1 MPQVNSSFAASGE
14 TLVHNHECEL
24 ILPGDNYIHA
34 HQIVGEVVPQDDYE
48 YKQKYQDT
56 AQQVVC
62 TVYVITEW
70 NGTKYCDFKYSD
82 FNNVDCYWLEGDSAR
97 LSECDFSG
105 PSGVWVNITN
115 LPKCKK
121 FLYMPTEFSAKEYTA
136 NEFLPYTTYACR
148 FLPPRTAKSGYFIAG
163 GEIPGVPMRWEFT
176 NTYTGNKTIP
186 EGYDGYVSSSPEN
199 NGYTWP
205 IGSDVIYCDTVD
217 VNNCIP
223 TTSYLGGQSY
233 TFNEFNYRTINNIYV
248 KNGYLNPND
257 LGNSY
262 VSSYISGSSAN
273 WWFDKINFGNDLTA
287 SLIGVS
293 GYENQPYGTGGSLP
307 YYPYTANGCHIESGF
322 APV

>member
-24 ILPGDNYIHA
+24 MLPGDNYIHA

-62 TVYVITEW
+62 TLYVITEW
-70 NGTKYCDFKYSD
+70 NGIKYCDFKYSD
-82 FNNVDCYWLEGDSAR
+82 FSNVDCYWLEGDSAR
-97 LSECDFSG
+97 LSGCDFSN
-105 PSGVWVNITN
+105 PNGVWVNITN

-121 FLYMPTEFSAKEYTA
+121 FLYKPTEFTATLQTEY
-136 NEFLPYTTYACR
+136 EYYPYTTYACR

-163 GEIPGVPMRWEFT
+163 GEIPGIPMRWEFT
-176 NTYTGNKTIP
+176 NTYTGNKSIP
-186 EGYDGYVSSSPEN
+186 EGYDGSVSSSPSN
-199 NGYTWP
+199 PGYTWP
-205 IGSDVIYCDTVD
+205 VGSDVIYCDTRD
-217 VNNCIP
+217 INNVIP
-223 TTSYLGGQSY
+223 ITSCDGGASF

-248 KNGYLNPND
+248 KDGLLKPAD

-273 WWFDKINFGNDLTA
+273 WGFTGIGFGNDLTA

-293 GYENQPYGTGGSLP
+293 GYENPTYGVVSLP

>member
-24 ILPGDNYIHA
+24 MLPGDNYIHA

-62 TVYVITEW
+62 TLYVITEW
-70 NGTKYCDFKYSD
+70 NGTKYCDFKFSD
-82 FNNVDCYWLEGDSAR
+82 FSNVDCYWLEGDSAYF
-97 LSECDFSG
+97 SGYDFSN
-105 PSGVWVNITN
+105 PNGVWIDVTN

-121 FLYMPTEFSAKEYTA
+121 FLYMPTEFTATKQPEYHYY
-136 NEFLPYTTYACR
+136 PYTTYACR

-176 NTYTGNKTIP
+176 NTYTGNKSIP
-186 EGYDGYVSSSPEN
+186 DGYDGSVSSSPSN
-199 NGYTWP
+199 PGYTWP
-205 IGSDVIYCDTVD
+205 VGRDVIYCNTTDISNV
-217 VNNCIP
+217 VP
-223 TTSYLGGQSY
+223 VTSYAGAASF

-248 KNGYLNPND
+248 KSGLLNPAD
-257 LGNSY
+257 IGNSY
-262 VSSYISGSSAN
+262 VSSYISGSSGEWSFAGLR
-273 WWFDKINFGNDLTA
+273 FGNNLTA
-287 SLIGVS
+287 SLVGVS
-293 GYENQPYGTGGSLP
+293 GYETPPYGEVTLP

>member
-24 ILPGDNYIHA
+24 MLPGDNYIHA
-34 HQIVGEVVPQDDYE
+34 HQIVGEIVPQDDYE

-62 TVYVITEW
+62 TLYVITEW

-82 FNNVDCYWLEGDSAR
+82 FSNIDCYWLEGDSAR

-105 PSGVWVNITN
+105 PNGVWVNITN

-121 FLYMPTEFSAKEYTA
+121 FLYKPTEFTATLQTEYHYY
-136 NEFLPYTTYACR
+136 PYTTYACR

-186 EGYDGYVSSSPEN
+186 EGYDGSVSSSPSN
-199 NGYTWP
+199 PGYTWP
-205 IGSDVIYCDTVD
+205 VGSDVIYCDTRD
-217 VNNCIP
+217 INNVIP
-223 TTSYLGGQSY
+223 ITSCDGGASF
-233 TFNEFNYRTINNIYV
+233 TFNEFKYRTINNIYV
-248 KNGYLNPND
+248 KDGLLKPAD
-257 LGNSY
+257 VGNSY

-273 WWFDKINFGNDLTA
+273 WGFTGIGFGNNLTA

-293 GYENQPYGTGGSLP
+293 GYENPPYGEVSLP